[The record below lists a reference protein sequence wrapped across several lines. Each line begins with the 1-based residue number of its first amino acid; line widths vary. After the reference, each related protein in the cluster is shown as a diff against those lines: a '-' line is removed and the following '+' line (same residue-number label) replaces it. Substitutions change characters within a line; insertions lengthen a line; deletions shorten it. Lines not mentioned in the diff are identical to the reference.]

1 MELGALETICRV
13 GGALEKD
20 TFYYGFAVMLLLVIK
35 KDKVRKT
42 ELKKEINRIIDGIYK
57 EFS

>member
-1 MELGALETICRV
+1 M
-13 GGALEKD
+13 EKD